1 VIAFL
6 RGQLRGDDDDDAII
20 IDVGGV
26 GYQVLPTAA
35 TRATLS
41 PGEVQMHIHAHF
53 VADEP
58 LRLYGF
64 STTSEKA
71 LFQTLLGV
79 QGVGPRVALAI
90 LAGMDT
96 AELVRAI
103 ATGDVGRLRQVKGV
117 GGKIAE
123 RLALELREKI
133 LTVGAGMG
141 ASSKMTG
148 TGKPTGA
155 AAPASAAPVGP
166 LGEVYGALVLLGY
179 KPAEI
184 DPLLEKM
191 DEKKPFDD
199 NVRGA
204 LAALRRG

>member
-1 VIAFL
+1 MIAFL
-6 RGQLRGDDDDDAII
+6 RGQLRGEDDDAII

-26 GYQVLPTAA
+26 GYQVLPSAVTKASL
-35 TRATLS
+35 R

-64 STTSEKA
+64 STTAERS

-90 LAGMDT
+90 LAGIET
-96 AELVRAI
+96 EELVRAI
-103 ATGDVGRLRQVKGV
+103 ATSDVARLRQVKGV

-141 ASSKMTG
+141 AKA
-148 TGKPTGA
+148 GKGKAAGA
-155 AAPASAAPVGP
+155 VAAPASAAPVGP
-166 LGEVYGALVLLGY
+166 LGEVFGALVLLGY

-184 DPLLEKM
+184 EPLLEKM
-191 DEKKPFDD
+191 DEKKPFDE

>member
-1 VIAFL
+1 MIAFL
-6 RGQLRGDDDDDAII
+6 RGQLRGEDDDAII

-26 GYQVLPTAA
+26 GYQVLPSAVTKASL
-35 TRATLS
+35 R

-64 STTSEKA
+64 STTAERS
-71 LFQTLLGV
+71 LFQTLLSV

-90 LAGMDT
+90 LAGIETED
-96 AELVRAI
+96 LVRAI
-103 ATGDVGRLRQVKGV
+103 ATSDVARLRQVKGV

-141 ASSKMTG
+141 AKA
-148 TGKPTGA
+148 GKGKAGA
-155 AAPASAAPVGP
+155 AAPAPASAAPVGP
-166 LGEVYGALVLLGY
+166 LGEVFGALVLLGY
-179 KPAEI
+179 KPAEVE
-184 DPLLEKM
+184 PLLEKM
-191 DEKKPFDD
+191 DENKPFDV
-199 NVRGA
+199 NVRTA
-204 LAALRRG
+204 LAALRKG

>member
-1 VIAFL
+1 MIAFL
-6 RGQLRGDDDDDAII
+6 RGQLRGEDDDAII

-26 GYQVLPTAA
+26 GYQVLPSAVTKASL
-35 TRATLS
+35 R

-64 STTSEKA
+64 STTAERS
-71 LFQTLLGV
+71 LFQTLLSV

-90 LAGMDT
+90 LAGIETED
-96 AELVRAI
+96 LVRAI
-103 ATGDVGRLRQVKGV
+103 ATSDVARLRQVKGV

-141 ASSKMTG
+141 AKA
-148 TGKPTGA
+148 GKGKAAAAA

-179 KPAEI
+179 KPAEVE
-184 DPLLEKM
+184 PLLEKL
-191 DEKKPFDD
+191 DENKPFDV
-199 NVRGA
+199 NVRTA
-204 LAALRRG
+204 LAALRKG

>member
-1 VIAFL
+1 MIAFL
-6 RGQLRGDDDDDAII
+6 RGQLRGEDDDAII

-26 GYQVLPTAA
+26 GYQVLPSAVTKASL
-35 TRATLS
+35 R

-64 STTSEKA
+64 STTAERS
-71 LFQTLLGV
+71 LFQTLLSV

-90 LAGMDT
+90 LAGIETED
-96 AELVRAI
+96 LVRAI
-103 ATGDVGRLRQVKGV
+103 ATSDVARLRQVKGV

-141 ASSKMTG
+141 AKA
-148 TGKPTGA
+148 GKGKAGA
-155 AAPASAAPVGP
+155 AAPAPASAAPVGP
-166 LGEVYGALVLLGY
+166 LGEVFGALVLLGY
-179 KPAEI
+179 KPAEVE
-184 DPLLEKM
+184 PLLEKM
-191 DEKKPFDD
+191 DENKPFDV
-199 NVRGA
+199 NVRTA
-204 LAALRRG
+204 LAALRRGV